1 MRSFRRVLHKRGGG
15 LSWRTLQ
22 PGLRGRAWSV
32 QVCYKIARLHLHLN
46 GKKVLLI
53 YRFTPALAPKNAD
66 LKLK

>member
-1 MRSFRRVLHKRGGG
+1 MRSFRRVLYKRGGG
-15 LSWRTLQ
+15 LTCRTLQ

-32 QVCYKIARLHLHLN
+32 QVFYKIATLDLHLN

-53 YRFTPALAPKNAD
+53 YRFTSALAPKNGD

>member
-1 MRSFRRVLHKRGGG
+1 MRSFRRVLHKRVGG
-15 LSWRTLQ
+15 LTWRALQ

-32 QVCYKIARLHLHLN
+32 QVCYKIATLHLYLN
-46 GKKVLLI
+46 GKNVLLI